1 MHRQNDDRGAKRRNG
16 RSARGGGRLILL
28 AGLAA
33 AAAWYATRKSG
44 GQPQDPQAHRAD
56 GQDDSASYGAGIADE
71 GTVPDAGIPAA

>member
-16 RSARGGGRLILL
+16 RSARGGGRLMLL
-28 AGLAA
+28 AGLA

-44 GQPQDPQAHRAD
+44 RQQDPQAHRAD